1 MKFLLV
7 TTFLLLSYSSALLVQ
22 AESGKWLRASSNYHF
37 NVLWFFIVE
46 NSEAL
51 NVPQPLVGDVPVK
64 IESVDVSPQPLE
76 GETLQVAA
84 EPLAAVQRE
93 EEVAVDDA
101 QPALVQ
107 EEPLQSEGLVG
118 FLTIFNWTCH
128 YSFLSFPQR
137 RLARRLRQF
146 HDSRHPNSI
155 ENNVN
160 QLQRSQRIVDDR
172 DEDEIEAEERGL
184 RRRKRFRRRRT
195 NNKVRRNRKNKQ
207 VAKRKGV
214 FKRRRKNNNKR
225 KSKRGSP
232 SRRNRR
238 RRNNRRR
245 PTRVVRRPQKNNK
258 RRRRRN
264 PNKNNKRRPMK
275 LNGNRNRGSRGGK
288 RPMPNLRIQGLN
300 DTATYIN
307 PDSLAQSGETRIQTP
322 NGNIVV
328 KIV

>member
-22 AESGKWLRASSNYHF
+22 AES
-37 NVLWFFIVE
+37 VE

-107 EEPLQSEGLVG
+107 EEPLQSEGL
-118 FLTIFNWTCH
+118 
-128 YSFLSFPQR
+128 R

-214 FKRRRKNNNKR
+214 SKRRRKNNNKR